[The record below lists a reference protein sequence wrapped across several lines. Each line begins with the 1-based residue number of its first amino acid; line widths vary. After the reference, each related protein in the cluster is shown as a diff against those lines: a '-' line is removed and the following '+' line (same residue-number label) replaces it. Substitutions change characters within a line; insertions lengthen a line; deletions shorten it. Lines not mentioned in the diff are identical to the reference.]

1 MNAISHFCIL
11 LQQQQKEN
19 LDGLE
24 KMDHKACKVQQAL
37 LARKATEDLP
47 EEMVPQDCRAP
58 RA

>member
-1 MNAISHFCIL
+1 MNDFSHFCIL
-11 LQQQQKEN
+11 LLRQQKEN

-37 LARKATEDLP
+37 LGRKVTEDLP
-47 EEMVPQDCRAP
+47 EEMGHQGCREP